1 MAIPPMDENLKQLL
15 SAFNANRVK
24 YVVIGGYAVFVHAQP
39 RMTKDLDVFIESSS
53 ENAIATYKGLAEFGA
68 PLDKFTVEDFADGK
82 TVGRFGVPPICF
94 EVIQHID
101 GVDFDSVYADS
112 VTVMIDGEVPA
123 RYISAEHLIA
133 NKLASGRPQDLAD
146 VAAVRQAQS
155 GKRRPKKPK
164 PSK

>member
-39 RMTKDLDVFIESSS
+39 RMTKDLDVFIESSPA
-53 ENAIATYKGLAEFGA
+53 NALATYKGLAEFGA
-68 PLDKFTVEDFADGK
+68 PLTKFTVEDFADGK

-94 EVIQHID
+94 EVIQSIS
-101 GVDFDSVYADS
+101 GVDFATVYKNSVP
-112 VTVMIDGEVPA
+112 VVIDGEIRA
-123 RYISAEHLIA
+123 RYISAEDLIT

-146 VAAVRQAQS
+146 VDAIRQAQAVRNKES
-155 GKRRPKKPK
+155 
-164 PSK
+164 